1 MIRDSTINVESF
13 DENLVL
19 NILPNFVN
27 LTFENVRIIGAR
39 TIPLV
44 KNQQKFV
51 AENLVFLDKPDEICH
66 TDKVTNELVCN
77 KDPDLG
83 NQAPSGRPS
92 IWMPALI
99 FLAMHFLI
107 TP

>member
-1 MIRDSTINVESF
+1 M
-13 DENLVL
+13 
-19 NILPNFVN
+19 LPNFVRLN
-27 LTFENVRIIGAR
+27 LKNVRIIDAR

-66 TDKVTNELVCN
+66 TDKDTNELICD

-83 NQAPSGRPS
+83 NQAPSGLPS

-107 TP
+107 IP

>member
-1 MIRDSTINVESF
+1 M
-13 DENLVL
+13 
-19 NILPNFVN
+19 LPNFVRLN
-27 LTFENVRIIGAR
+27 LKNVRIIDAR

-51 AENLVFLDKPDEICH
+51 AKNLVFLDKPDEICH
-66 TDKVTNELVCN
+66 TDKDTNELICD

-83 NQAPSGRPS
+83 NQAPSGLPS